1 MNYMKSYQYWLESDV
16 VDGQTKEE
24 LKQIENDRKEIEERF
39 YTNLAFGTGGLRGII
54 GAGTNR
60 INRYTVR
67 KATQGLAAY
76 ICRQGEEARK
86 KGVVIAYDSRYRS
99 PEFAMESAK
108 VLAANGIKA
117 YVFDELRPTPALSF
131 AVREL
136 KAIAGIVITASHNP
150 AQYNGYKAYW
160 EDGGQLPPES
170 ADAVLEAINGLDIF
184 KDVKVMDEGQAKAQG
199 LIEII
204 GEEIDRKFLAKVKEQ
219 SINPEVV
226 AQVADEFKMIY
237 TPFHGA
243 GNKPVRKIL
252 EMIGLKHVIVIKE
265 QEQPDPAFSTLKSPN
280 PEEKEGFAIAIE
292 KAEQADV
299 DLIIGTDPDCDRV
312 GIVVRNKEGQY
323 VTMTGNQVGVLL
335 TEYILSQ
342 KKEKGTLP
350 ANGVVIKTIVTTEM
364 ARAVAANYD
373 VEIMDV
379 LTGFKFIGEKMKA
392 FEENGYD
399 KQYVFGFEES
409 YGYLAG
415 TYVRDKDA
423 VVASML
429 IAEMAAWYKSR
440 GMSLYEGMQ
449 ELYEKYGVYLESLK
463 SIVLVGKTG
472 VEKMQSIME
481 MLRNDT
487 PKKIN
492 GVTVK
497 ALRDYKMS
505 KRYDLVDH
513 REETIDLPSSDVLYF
528 ELEDQSWFVVRPS
541 GTEPKIKIYFSVAG
555 DTMTEAESK
564 MESFKEAVIGIVKG

>member
-364 ARAVAANYD
+364 ARAVAANYG

-463 SIVLVGKTG
+463 SIVLEGKTG

-492 GVTVK
+492 GVTVT
-497 ALRDYKMS
+497 ALRDYKVS
-505 KRYDLVDH
+505 KRYDLVNH

-555 DTMTEAESK
+555 DTMAEAESK
-564 MESFKEAVIGIVKG
+564 MESFKEAVTGIVKG